1 MSINLI
7 FLIIQLLNE
16 VQSNIAIKFEKL
28 YPINEESQNMAIGE
42 FVIKRIAN
50 EYVTE
55 INIGE
60 PPQKIPGFLRT
71 KKYEFLISNDFCP
84 QKAYYYK
91 EKSKSFS
98 YPTTLKDYNYVKISE
113 TLHFYSSPES
123 KDYDVKIENYTIY
136 SRGQIIGSQCFYIGT
151 QLLINRD
158 EKDTNLIDGLHKK
171 KYIKSYFYEYQIKNE
186 DEMFLILDLDD
197 DFENTKKYKFIKP
210 LITPYTYVI
219 NHQWGLTFQNLYLNA
234 YNVSYDKETRAE
246 FDINCGGI
254 LGNHHFE
261 AYFKNFLKENDIYAE
276 YSYEYEY
283 EYKIYFF
290 NKDNKGI
297 EKIKNISLVFY
308 NKELKYNFTFNYKDL
323 ILEKEKGYYFLIYFE
338 FNKFRSNWRFG
349 FPFFKKYHFVFN
361 HDSKLMGFKCPN
373 GCSETNSNNIY
384 IKNNNVYEIKDE
396 KINNNNTNDILKN
409 NNKELINE
417 EENRKFG
424 FKIIIIMFLG
434 IIFIVAV
441 ILFFGIFIGKKMFG
455 VRKNKVNELLELYDY
470 SSANKKKEVKKESSK
485 DNKLN

>member
-7 FLIIQLLNE
+7 FLFIQFLNS
-16 VQSNIAIKFEKL
+16 VQSSIVIKFKKY
-28 YPINEESQNMAIGE
+28 YPISEESKNMAIGE

-50 EYVTE
+50 EYITE

-71 KKYEFLISNDFCP
+71 TKYGFLISNSFCP
-84 QKAYYYK
+84 QRAYYSK
-91 EKSKSFS
+91 EKSKTFS
-98 YPTTLKDYNYVKISE
+98 YPTKLKDYNYVKISE

-123 KDYDVKIENYTIY
+123 KDYDVKIENYTIH
-136 SRGQIIGSQCFYIGT
+136 SRGEIIGSQCFYIGT

-158 EKDTNLIDGLHKK
+158 EKGTNLIDGLHKK
-171 KYIKSYFYEYQIKNE
+171 KYIKSYYYEYKIKNE
-186 DEMFLILDLDD
+186 DEMYLILDLDD
-197 DFENTKKYKFIKP
+197 DFENTKKYKFIRP

-219 NHQWGLTFQNLYLNA
+219 NHKWGLTFQNLYLNV

-246 FDINCGGI
+246 FDINYGGI
-254 LGNHHFE
+254 LGNQNFG
-261 AYFKNFLKENDIYAE
+261 AYFKNFLKENGISAE
-276 YSYEYEY
+276 YTYESEY
-283 EYKIYFF
+283 LIYFF
-290 NKDNKGI
+290 NKDTKGI
-297 EKIKNISLVFY
+297 EKIKNITIEFY
-308 NKELKYNFTFNYKDL
+308 NRELNYNFTFNYEDL
-323 ILEKEKGYYFLIYFE
+323 IVEKENGYYFLIYFE
-338 FNKFRSNWRFG
+338 SSNYRSTWRFG

-373 GCSETNSNNIY
+373 GCSEENNNNAY
-384 IKNNNVYEIKDE
+384 IKNNNINEIKDNN
-396 KINNNNTNDILKN
+396 INNNTNNILKKK

-455 VRKNKVNELLELYDY
+455 SRKNKVNELLELYDY
-470 SSANKKKEVKKESSK
+470 SSAEKKKEEKKES
-485 DNKLN
+485 

>member
-1 MSINLI
+1 MSMNLI
-7 FLIIQLLNE
+7 FLFIQFLNAF
-16 VQSNIAIKFEKL
+16 QSNIVIKFKKY
-28 YPINEESQNMAIGE
+28 YPISEESKNMAIGE

-50 EYVTE
+50 EYTTE

-84 QKAYYYK
+84 QKAYYFK

-136 SRGQIIGSQCFYIGT
+136 SRGEIIGSQCFYIGT

-158 EKDTNLIDGLHKK
+158 EKETNLIDGLHKK
-171 KYIKSYFYEYQIKNE
+171 KYIKSYYYEYKIKND
-186 DEMFLILDLDD
+186 DEMYLILDLDD

-219 NHQWGLTFQNLYLNA
+219 NHQWGLTFQNLYLNI
-234 YNVSYDKETRAE
+234 YNIPYDKEIKAE
-246 FDINCGGI
+246 LDINYGGI
-254 LGNHHFE
+254 LGNKYFE
-261 AYFKNFLKENDIYAE
+261 LYLENFLKENGIYSE
-276 YSYEYEY
+276 YTYENEY
-283 EYKIYFF
+283 IIYFF
-290 NKDNKGI
+290 NKDTKEI
-297 EKIKNISLVFY
+297 EKIKNITLGFY
-308 NKELKYNFTFNYKDL
+308 NKELNYTFTFNYEDL
-323 ILEKEKGYYFLIYFE
+323 FLEKENGYYFLIYFE
-338 FNKFRSNWRFG
+338 FSNYRNNWRFG

-373 GCSETNSNNIY
+373 ECSETNNNNVY
-384 IKNNNVYEIKDE
+384 IKNNNIYEIEGK
-396 KINNNNTNDILKN
+396 KINNNTNDILKN
-409 NNKELINE
+409 NNNKELINDE
-417 EENRKFG
+417 KNREFG
-424 FKIIIIMFLG
+424 FKIVVIMFLG
-434 IIFIVAV
+434 IIFIVAA

-470 SSANKKKEVKKESSK
+470 SSAEKKNEAKKESSK
-485 DNKLN
+485 DK

>member
-283 EYKIYFF
+283 EYKIFF
-290 NKDNKGI
+290 
-297 EKIKNISLVFY
+297 F
-308 NKELKYNFTFNYKDL
+308 
-323 ILEKEKGYYFLIYFE
+323 
-338 FNKFRSNWRFG
+338 
-349 FPFFKKYHFVFN
+349 
-361 HDSKLMGFKCPN
+361 
-373 GCSETNSNNIY
+373 
-384 IKNNNVYEIKDE
+384 
-396 KINNNNTNDILKN
+396 
-409 NNKELINE
+409 
-417 EENRKFG
+417 
-424 FKIIIIMFLG
+424 
-434 IIFIVAV
+434 
-441 ILFFGIFIGKKMFG
+441 
-455 VRKNKVNELLELYDY
+455 
-470 SSANKKKEVKKESSK
+470 
-485 DNKLN
+485 